1 MSNQLPVPP
10 KRGRGRPP
18 KVREPEPEPE
28 FETEQNNNLE
38 DNESTVINSRFGIPN
53 KDKPFPR
60 EPEPIPEPVDDMT
73 EILQQIQDNELAMAI
88 DESFATYTANTQV
101 DMQSGATN
109 NLITAENEDDLSDI
123 LRQIK
128 EQEERDLRDAE
139 LARQLA
145 AEDNPQPQGDEQGD
159 DMDDVLEQIRQME
172 AQEQLKKK
180 GNAYA
185 KPLSLDRLI
194 AQQDEQDEDIR
205 MQAQRQIET
214 DTWRAERIR
223 QDREFQEVLK
233 QDQEKERLKRR
244 LPQPPLQPPPLT
256 PQPIAQESE
265 GESEG
270 DEPIPQTKEEIR
282 AARLKFFSKIGK

>member
-53 KDKPFPR
+53 KDKTFPR

-88 DESFATYTANTQV
+88 DESFATFTANTQV
-101 DMQSGATN
+101 DMHSGATN
-109 NLITAENEDDLSDI
+109 NLIAAENEDDLSDI

-128 EQEERDLRDAE
+128 EQEERDLWDAE

-145 AEDNPQPQGDEQGD
+145 AEDNPQPQGAEQGD

-205 MQAQRQIET
+205 MQVQKQIET
-214 DTWRAERIR
+214 DNWRAERAR

-233 QDQEKERLKRR
+233 QDQEKERLKRKP
-244 LPQPPLQPPPLT
+244 PQQLENYDT
-256 PQPIAQESE
+256 DENTDCVD
-265 GESEG
+265 